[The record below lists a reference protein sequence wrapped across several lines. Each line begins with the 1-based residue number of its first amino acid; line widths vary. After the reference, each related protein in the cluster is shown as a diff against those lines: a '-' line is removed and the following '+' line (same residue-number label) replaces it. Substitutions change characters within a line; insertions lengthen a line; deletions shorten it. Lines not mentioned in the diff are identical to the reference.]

1 MIKLKVTKIGD
12 SVGVIFPKELRDKL
26 NIKDGDALYLVET
39 PDGFEVKSDD
49 AELMQQMEVAEEV
62 MSEDHNVLSKLA

>member
-12 SVGVIFPKELRDKL
+12 SVGVIFPKELMDKL
-26 NIKDGDALYLVET
+26 NINDGDSLYLVET

-49 AELMQQMEVAEEV
+49 AELIQQMEVAEEV
-62 MSEDHNVLSKLA
+62 MSEDHDVLRKLA

>member
-12 SVGVIFPKELRDKL
+12 SVGVIFPKELMDKL

-62 MSEDHNVLSKLA
+62 MREDHDVLSKLA